1 MALDLLPFPA
11 CGGSVNPLLQPP
23 YRLLL
28 RGPGA
33 TGPQGWGRRI
43 GPFSEQSHRLTS
55 PMLRAL
61 RRFFPAK
68 TSRTSAPF
76 RVGYLRLTAALS
88 APLPGGLR
96 FLRPLLPP
104 APSPFLT
111 VGIPPRREA
120 WGFPSWRQTSCGR
133 GRLEPLTRWEF
144 RMLPRAGTSR
154 GPTHFPFGLGVSALF
169 RRSCLTG
176 R

>member
-11 CGGSVNPLLQPP
+11 FGGSVNPLVQPP

-33 TGPQGWGRRI
+33 PGPQRWGRRI
-43 GPFSEQSHRLTS
+43 GPFSEESHRLTS

-61 RRFFPAK
+61 LSFITAK

-76 RVGYLRLTAALS
+76 RVGYLHLTAALS

-96 FLRPLLPP
+96 FLRPLIPP
-104 APSPFLT
+104 APSLPYGWDTAEAGGMGLPQLAT
-111 VGIPPRREA
+111 EKLRAGAVGA
-120 WGFPSWRQTSCGR
+120 SD
-133 GRLEPLTRWEF
+133 RWEC
-144 RMLPRAGTSR
+144 R
-154 GPTHFPFGLGVSALF
+154 
-169 RRSCLTG
+169 
-176 R
+176 